1 MKSYVSICK
10 QAIILSLILAP
21 QPALALF
28 GQGTD
33 QSNVGT
39 DWSNTDK
46 NISTTGDITGDDI
59 TATGKITPSS
69 EGIHY
74 NPGGTAVD
82 TTIETKLTQ
91 VVNVSDWGTFITA
104 LTDIG
109 STPTTLNCNSDIV
122 IPDGV
127 TATLP
132 STLNLN
138 LQPGCDIDGVAGG
151 GTETLTVNGAITGD
165 LSTRFIGSNLTVNG
179 KPKVDWVS
187 PLWWTTNT
195 TPGTTDMTTAFQAA
209 IDLATTADH
218 IPVYIPVGKYLI
230 TDIINRHEGVP
241 VIGQS
246 PGATSETY
254 GVQIF
259 HASNSTL
266 FLCDG
271 NGRSAAGVGGVFKNL
286 TIIKQ
291 AGYAGGDAIKYLA
304 TDDAHRPGEEY
315 IENVL
320 IYGTGGGL
328 WDRALHIDGTACVT
342 PGSKG
347 VREVVL
353 NKFRFA
359 DCQVDNEHM
368 LINQGTAV
376 TGTHVQMDVGGSPG
390 TPGITIKGESTYI
403 QLTNAIIN
411 GDVLIDSASTSDNV
425 NINGHIGS
433 LTQNQVGLDGG
444 FTGTI
449 SGATIN
455 KSYDFKLN
463 IDKMPK
469 FQAVLTASVAN
480 VTGDDTDYTIL
491 FNNEIYDTTS
501 GYNPA
506 TGIFTAAVAG
516 LYKFHSQVVLAEI
529 DVAHTRTDP
538 YLLFKTAA
546 GAERIRTS
554 KISSPSSGVVFGYY
568 SYDLSGQF
576 LMDYGDTV
584 QVVADV
590 KNGTKVVDIYGSTGQ
605 ESTFFEGALQ

>member
-10 QAIILSLILAP
+10 QAIILSLIFPHSAW
-21 QPALALF
+21 ALF

-46 NISTTGDITGDDI
+46 PINTTGPITGDDI

-91 VVNVSDWGTFITA
+91 IVNVSDWGTFITA

-109 STPTTLNCNSDIV
+109 STPTTLNCNSSII

-138 LQPGCDIDGVAGG
+138 LQQGCYIDGVVGG

-165 LSTRFIGSNLTVNG
+165 LSTKFIGSNLTVNG
-179 KPKVDWVS
+179 KPKVDWIS

-209 IDLATTADH
+209 IDLATAADH
-218 IPVYIPVGKYLI
+218 IPVYLPVNKYLI
-230 TDIINRHEGVP
+230 TDTITRHEGVP
-241 VIGQS
+241 IIGQS

-259 HASNSTL
+259 HASNNTL

-271 NGRSAAGVGGVFKNL
+271 NGRSAAGVGGGFKDL
-286 TIIKQ
+286 TIIKK
-291 AGYAGGDAIKYLA
+291 AGYAGGDGIKYLA
-304 TDDAHRPGEEY
+304 TDDNHRPGEEY
-315 IENVL
+315 LENIL
-320 IYGTGGGL
+320 IYGSATGL
-328 WDRALHIDGTACVT
+328 WDRAIHIDGTACVT
-342 PGSKG
+342 AGSKG
-347 VREVVL
+347 VRTVVM
-353 NKFRFA
+353 NKVRFA
-359 DCQVDNEHM
+359 DCQISNESM
-368 LINQGTAV
+368 LINQGTAIS
-376 TGTHVQMDVGGSPG
+376 GTHVQMDVGSSPG
-390 TPGITIKGESTYI
+390 TPGITIKGESTYV
-403 QLTNAIIN
+403 QFANAIIN
-411 GDVLIDSASTSDNV
+411 GDVLIDSASTSDNI
-425 NINGHIGS
+425 NINGYIGS
-433 LTQNQVGLDGG
+433 LTQNQVGLDGS
-444 FTGTI
+444 FTGAI
-449 SGATIN
+449 SGAIIN

-463 IDKMPK
+463 VDKFPR

-501 GYNPA
+501 GYDPA
-506 TGIFTAAVAG
+506 TGIFTAAAAG
-516 LYKFHSQVVLAEI
+516 LYKFHAQVVLAEI

-538 YLLFKTAA
+538 YLLFKTTA
-546 GAERIRTS
+546 GAERMRTS
-554 KISSPSSGVVFGYY
+554 KISSPSSGATLGYY
-568 SYDLSGQF
+568 SYELSGQF

-605 ESTFFEGALQ
+605 ESTFFEGGLQ